1 MPFDVVSIKRL
12 RHLMQFVQFLK
23 DKFNPSRP
31 MGRKN
36 FILSFLAYMVVVAP
50 VIFFIPGIG
59 QEPLPPYTTLLLMIW
74 AAPCWMLYFR
84 RANAAL
90 IPVYLIAIAWL
101 LTPIKSF
108 IAHREISVF
117 LNIFQIILGLFLL
130 FKKNKVEPVT
140 PWNWFLIPHSSFF
153 LFFYPLMVLR
163 FCSVDTQGLALLVP
177 DLCRASFIWV
187 ILETRLSSLVN

>member
-1 MPFDVVSIKRL
+1 
-12 RHLMQFVQFLK
+12 MQFVQFLK

-140 PWNWFLIPHSSFF
+140 P
-153 LFFYPLMVLR
+153 
-163 FCSVDTQGLALLVP
+163 
-177 DLCRASFIWV
+177 
-187 ILETRLSSLVN
+187 